1 MTSGVRVRTTFNSLP
16 TEIHRRIF
24 FYVESFYEEKGLV
37 RKAGPDPFPHEMKQ
51 LAYISQLWRD
61 IIMDRKFQCRQYVRR
76 ITQVRQIARLAD
88 NEIFPDYLRSFEF
101 LALEYKELPEL
112 WILLSQVC
120 ERGARFDSLRI
131 GEYTCGDDLE
141 AINRGWKMLN
151 PSWFTF
157 FDLSDAIRE
166 ATARIHTGRLELD
179 LSVGRTQDAV
189 RQMAPQF
196 LHLLL
201 SKLKGTM
208 ELVLKIEGPASS
220 KQFQRNIHQA
230 ISQYTLSIVDLLP
243 ESLNALTTL
252 HLSYSPLNW
261 QNQYTAG
268 IGTCDNGDKS
278 IQCKDQLANTLRY
291 LSKKLQIIILDYGQV
306 SPCLFD
312 PTVSELLPGEPA
324 DWPSL
329 RRFQFRFVDKDTLIY
344 QQNALGKID
353 PDDSF
358 SSRGDDEIR
367 HFFYIAARAVANQM
381 PLIEHFSMDICTG
394 YGPSFQMSYGMY
406 LGGKHKRYLS
416 VSRSLRPYGYGSWHS
431 LNDDVVEDNPIA
443 KMFREGVYT
452 RKLEMEAEYHGRAFG
467 DFMYW

>member
-1 MTSGVRVRTTFNSLP
+1 MTSSVQARATFNSLP

-24 FYVESFYEEKGLV
+24 FYIESFYEEKGLV

-61 IIMDRKFQCRQYVRR
+61 IIMDRKFRCRQYVRR
-76 ITQVRQIARLAD
+76 ITQVRQLARLAD
-88 NEIFPDYLRSFEF
+88 NQIFPDYLRSFEF

-112 WILLSQVC
+112 WILLSQIC
-120 ERGARFDSLRI
+120 ERGARLDALRI
-131 GEYTCGDDLE
+131 SEYTCGDDQE
-141 AINRGWKMLN
+141 TVSRSWKLN

-157 FDLSDAIRE
+157 FDFSDAVRE

-179 LSVGRTQDAV
+179 MSVGRKQDAV
-189 RQMAPQF
+189 RQMAPEF

-201 SKLKGTM
+201 SKLKGTT
-208 ELVLKIEGPASS
+208 ELELKIEGPSSS
-220 KQFQRNIHQA
+220 KQFQRKIHQ
-230 ISQYTLSIVDLLP
+230 VDLLP
-243 ESLNALTTL
+243 VSLSALTTL

-261 QNQYTAG
+261 QNQYAVG
-268 IGTCDNGDKS
+268 IGTLDNDEHDIEDKN
-278 IQCKDQLANTLRY
+278 QLANTLRY
-291 LSKKLQIIILDYGQV
+291 LSKQLHTIVLDYGQV

-312 PTVSELLPGEPA
+312 PKVSELLPGEPA

-329 RRFQFRFVDKDTLIY
+329 RRFQFRFVDKDTFIY
-344 QQNALGKID
+344 QRNALGKIE

-367 HFFYIAARAVANQM
+367 YFFYIAARAVANQM
-381 PLIEHFSMDICTG
+381 PLIELFSMDICTG

-416 VSRSLRPYGYGSWHS
+416 ISRSLRPYGYGSWHG
-431 LNDDVVEDNPIA
+431 LNEDVVEDNPIA
-443 KMFREGVYT
+443 QMFRRGVYS
-452 RKLEMEAEYHGRAFG
+452 RELDMEAEYHGRAFG